1 MFSRYSSYILCLL
14 VAVFSAVM
22 YINGFSPVASVER
35 SLNDML
41 QRFTASDEVAANV
54 AVISIDARAQKE
66 YGKWPWNRDRIA
78 DLLAATGTAEPGAI
92 AVAIELPD
100 DATQD
105 SAGHTDILAEQLA
118 WIDNAVLSYDISTAL
133 YRSAKT
139 SNPKYLFNN
148 SISVTNLL
156 GELNDGSSINS
167 RKVFLPA
174 EKLITKQ
181 SQLGF
186 VYGTPDDDKVLRH
199 HNMFMNYD
207 GYYYPSLALRTA
219 AVFLG
224 VTPDQIIINEGRE
237 ISLGGKR
244 LIPVNEK
251 GQYFISLPKRQTIQT
266 YSAAE
271 VLAKGFDLNRL
282 KGKAIVITADDPST
296 DELFATNVGTKL
308 SHAMIDAAILDNIIN
323 QHMIGENRATSGI
336 LLLIMFAI
344 GAGSALMLP
353 RLAPLHRVLL
363 IAGCMIVILNVNYIL
378 LSQFSML
385 PNTVYVGIE
394 LLLLMIIAPFLD
406 SPFLTGVAAA
416 PHRKDLPV
424 PKAKQKKQMEELS
437 EVKPVVRQVKS
448 TATDPENLATSA
460 LVDGVSSSGK
470 TKAISDSDG
479 FDHQAINP
487 DAEPD
492 LQKTKTDSQTV
503 AKSAD
508 KSTHRHQAV
517 QIAQSM
523 DSGSDSGRIDAPIEI
538 EPQRS
543 PLSSSDLKNLGR
555 YQITGALGKG
565 AMGTVYKGIDP
576 AINRPVALKTIRLDF
591 VNDPAELAEL
601 KERLY
606 REAQAAGKLSHP
618 NIVTIYDVGSE
629 ASLQYIA
636 MEYLEG
642 QTLEELIKKKTKFN
656 YKIIAQMIVQI
667 CNALTY
673 AHERGIVH
681 RDIKP
686 ANIMVLKDYSVKVMD
701 FGIARIDSNS
711 MTKTG
716 IAMGTP
722 NYISPEQ
729 LRGLA
734 TDRRAD
740 LFSLGVVIY
749 ELLLGRRPFRGE
761 NITSLIY
768 SILHTEPDRPSA
780 SLHQVPMLFDHVVTR
795 ALKKDPSERYQ
806 KASEIVADLQ
816 AFIES
821 FVVRV

>member
-1 MFSRYSSYILCLL
+1 
-14 VAVFSAVM
+14 M
-22 YINGFSPVASVER
+22 YINGFGPVANVER
-35 SLNDML
+35 SLNDL
-41 QRFTASDEVAANV
+41 LLRFTAPDDVAANV
-54 AVISIDARAQKE
+54 AVISIDTRAQNE

-78 DLLAATGTAEPGAI
+78 DLLAAAGTAEPGAI
-92 AVAIELPD
+92 AIDIELPD

-105 SAGHTDILAEQLA
+105 SAGYTDILAGQLS
-118 WIDNAVLSYDISTAL
+118 WINKAVLSYDIATAP

-139 SNPKYLFNN
+139 GNPKYLFKN
-148 SISVTNLL
+148 SISVSNLL
-156 GELNDGSSINS
+156 GELSDGSCVNS

-174 EKLITKQ
+174 EKLVAAQ
-181 SQLGF
+181 DQLGF
-186 VYGTPDDDKVLRH
+186 VYGTPDDDMIMRH

-224 VTPDQIIINEGRE
+224 VPPDQIKITEGKE

-244 LIPVNEK
+244 TIPVNDK
-251 GQYFISLPKRQTIQT
+251 GQYFISLPKGQTIQT
-266 YSAAE
+266 YSAAD
-271 VLAKGFDLNRL
+271 VLAKGFDLSRL
-282 KGKAIVITADDPST
+282 KGKAVVITVDDPST
-296 DELFATNVGTKL
+296 NEIFETNIGSKL
-308 SHAMIDAAILDNIIN
+308 SSAMIDAAILDNIIN
-323 QHMIGENRATSGI
+323 QHMINATSATSGI

-344 GAGSALMLP
+344 GAGAALLLP
-353 RLAPLHRVLL
+353 RLAPLHRFLL
-363 IAGCMIVILNVNYIL
+363 IAGCLIVILNVNYIL
-378 LSQFSML
+378 LSQFSTL
-385 PNTVYVGIE
+385 PNTVYIGLE
-394 LLLLMIIAPFLD
+394 LLLLMIVAPFLD
-406 SPFLTGVAAA
+406 SQFLTGVAPAS
-416 PHRKDLPV
+416 HRTDLAGS
-424 PKAKQKKQMEELS
+424 KAKQKKPSAAQTHEE
-437 EVKPVVRQVKS
+437 PVVRQIRS
-448 TATDPENLATSA
+448 NATDPENQATAA
-460 LVDGVSSSGK
+460 LGAEGSSSGK
-470 TKAISDSDG
+470 TKAIPDSGG
-479 FDHQAINP
+479 FDHQAIDPEANLADHETSSGSTP
-487 DAEPD
+487 FAMSPN
-492 LQKTKTDSQTV
+492 DST
-503 AKSAD
+503 
-508 KSTHRHQAV
+508 RPPRAV
-517 QIAQSM
+517 QVAESV
-523 DSGSDSGRIDAPIEI
+523 DTGYNSGSDSGRIDAPIEI
-538 EPQRS
+538 EPQRT
-543 PLSSSDLKNLGR
+543 PLSSTDLKSLGR

-673 AHERGIVH
+673 AHDRGIVH

-686 ANIMVLKDYSVKVMD
+686 ANIMVLPDYSVKVMD
-701 FGIARIDSNS
+701 FGIARVDSNS

-729 LRGLA
+729 LRGIS

-740 LFSLGVVIY
+740 LFSLGVVMY

-768 SILHTEPDRPSA
+768 SIMNVEPDKPS
-780 SLHQVPMLFDHVVTR
+780 QVNSHIPMLFDHIVSR
-795 ALKKDPSERYQ
+795 SLKKDPNERYQ
-806 KASEIVADLQ
+806 KANEIVADLQ
-816 AFIES
+816 AFVES